1 MWASTSWLLHWSPP
15 APDVMRGAIAA
26 SRADASSSLRARCSR
41 SRSSCSSKNSSR
53 SSWVKAGLSIF
64 MAPPMYPA
72 KSEPAAR
79 FRGDPGLLE
88 NRLMCYTDDAR
99 PPLPP
104 ISGAAADMGDLELT
118 ASDGNKFAAYFA
130 RAEKPTGAGM
140 VVLPDVRGLHEFYKE
155 LAQRFAEAGGDAVA
169 IDYFCRT
176 AGIGGRGE
184 RFCHISHREHATQ
197 GNNAHYRS
205 CGVSYL
211 DQDHGG
217 A

>member
-15 APDVMRGAIAA
+15 APDVIRGATAA

-41 SRSSCSSKNSSR
+41 SRSSCSSKNCSR

-79 FRGDPGLLE
+79 FRGDPVLLE

-104 ISGAAADMGDLELT
+104 ISGAAADQGDLELT
-118 ASDGNKFAAYFA
+118 ASDGNRFAAYFA
-130 RAEKPTGAGM
+130 RAEKPSGAGM
-140 VVLPDVRGLHEFYKE
+140 VVLDRKSTRLNSSHLVISY
-155 LAQRFAEAGGDAVA
+155 AV
-169 IDYFCRT
+169 FCLKKKKKPT
-176 AGIGGRGE
+176 TNDTY
-184 RFCHISHREHATQ
+184 EHNYTQ
-197 GNNAHYRS
+197 HN
-205 CGVSYL
+205 
-211 DQDHGG
+211 QP
-217 A
+217 